1 MVLVK
6 IRADSNIKYNDNLI
20 FFTLYAGDRQN
31 IARKITEQLQTIL
44 LETGEG
50 STYYDMIIELSQW
63 CSKEFGEK
71 PVIVS
76 DEEIQN
82 IDIQFSSVFCLHFF
96 TLLSKIILPTIQWK
110 ETFKLLNLTKKSLFW
125 WLAITSIIARLW
137 AIVNI

>member
-6 IRADSNIKYNDNLI
+6 IRVDHNMEYNDNLI

-44 LETGEG
+44 LEAGED
-50 STYYDMIIELSQW
+50 STYYDMLIELSQW

-82 IDIQFSSVFCLHFF
+82 IDIQFGDRR
-96 TLLSKIILPTIQWK
+96 IQYRQ
-110 ETFKLLNLTKKSLFW
+110 S
-125 WLAITSIIARLW
+125 
-137 AIVNI
+137 